1 MNADKK
7 DIISIVIPFYKGCLF
22 LGDLLTSLN
31 ESYKHSSKLLTPEI
45 IIINDSP
52 QIPEQDILAICNQV
66 CSEISNIKIFTNPEN
81 RGVAYSRDYG
91 TKQASGNFI
100 TWIDQDDFVHESYF
114 RILEQR
120 LQSQQNAYLLNGHI
134 CKETANNAIPVFYIK
149 PTINFNRMLFSNPVL
164 STSFWVVNRD
174 FLKNLN
180 IRFYL
185 PELTHKGVDDW
196 FLSLQ
201 LTQKPLKLEYI
212 SDRIVYYR
220 FHETNFGHDITE
232 ATNGSIEL
240 LNTLLNDDTFP
251 KQKLLSRIKTFE
263 FSKQF
268 YSTNKVLCVFSK
280 PFSFARFLIHYSYDP
295 NRIIRLFHKLFRQTN
310 FRP

>member
-1 MNADKK
+1 MNSNPN
-7 DIISIVIPFYKGCLF
+7 IFSVVIPFYNGLSF

-31 ESYKHSSKLLTPEI
+31 KSYEKSLQLFVPEI

-52 QIPEQDILAICNQV
+52 QIPEQNIRTICNQS

-91 TKQASGNFI
+91 TQQASGHFI

-114 RILEQR
+114 RVLEQR
-120 LQSQQNAYLLNGHI
+120 LQSQKNVYLLNGYI

-149 PTINFNRMLFSNPVL
+149 PTINFKRILFSNPVL
-164 STSFWVVNRD
+164 STSFWVVNRE
-174 FLKNLN
+174 FLKNSN

-185 PELTHKGVDDW
+185 PELIHKGVDDW
-196 FLSLQ
+196 FFSLQ
-201 LTQKPLKLEYI
+201 LTKNSLKFEYI
-212 SDRIVYYR
+212 SNRLISYR

-240 LNTLLNDDTFP
+240 LNILLSDDSFP
-251 KQKLLSRIKTFE
+251 KQTLQSRIKTFE
-263 FSKQF
+263 FSKRF
-268 YSTNKVLCVFSK
+268 YSTGKVLSILSE
-280 PFSFARFLIHYSYDP
+280 PFGFARFLIHYSYDP
-295 NRIIRLFHKLFRQTN
+295 NRTIRLFHKLFRQTN